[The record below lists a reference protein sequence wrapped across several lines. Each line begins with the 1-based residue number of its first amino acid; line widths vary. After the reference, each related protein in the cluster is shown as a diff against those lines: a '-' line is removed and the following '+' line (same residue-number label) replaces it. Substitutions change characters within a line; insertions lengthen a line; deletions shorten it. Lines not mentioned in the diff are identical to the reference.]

1 MSLERQICVP
11 PGSQDWA
18 ELLEPAAEAVR
29 QGQLVIFPTETV
41 YGIAVRADMPE
52 AVERIYRVKQRPKDK
67 PFAYHIG
74 DWEMVYRICGE
85 LSAENDRLLHHYLPG
100 PFTFLLD
107 VKGIKTGIRF
117 PEHPVA
123 QCFLSLCNVPV
134 MATSANLSGQPS
146 PTCIEMT
153 ADVAPD
159 AAYSIDAG
167 PAQTG
172 IDSTVVDLT
181 TDPPVILRQGSTLF
195 TL

>member
-1 MSLERQICVP
+1 MSPLRQITVP
-11 PGSQDWA
+11 PGLQDWT
-18 ELLEPAAEAVR
+18 ELLNPAAEAVR

-41 YGIAVRADMPE
+41 YGIAARADMPE
-52 AVERIYRVKQRPKDK
+52 AIDRIYRVKQRSKDK

-74 DWEMVYRICGE
+74 NWEMVYRICGK
-85 LSAENDRLLHHYLPG
+85 LSAENDRILHQYLPG
-100 PFTFLLD
+100 PFTFILNI
-107 VKGIKTGIRF
+107 KGVKTGIRF

-123 QCFLSLCNVPV
+123 QCFLSLCDVPV

-146 PTCIEMT
+146 PASIEMT
-153 ADVAPD
+153 ADVAGD

-181 TDPPVILRQGSTLF
+181 TDPPAILRQGSVVF
-195 TL
+195 HG